1 MEKDKNFF
9 IVEKSVLPEIFL
21 KVMEVKNLLESGK
34 ETVVQEAVAK
44 VGISRSAFYKYR
56 DYISPLYENTHG
68 KTVTFGM
75 SLDDTKGAL
84 SNVLNI
90 IAEAGANILT
100 INQNI
105 PINGLANV
113 TISIETN
120 SMKTDFEQLMQRLS
134 NLIGV
139 HKFKIIARE

>member
-1 MEKDKNFF
+1 MEKEKNFF
-9 IVEKSVLPEIFL
+9 IVDKSVLPEIFI
-21 KVMEVKNLLESGK
+21 KVMEVKNLLESGREK
-34 ETVVQEAVAK
+34 VVQDAVAR

-56 DYISPLYENTHG
+56 NHVYPLYENTHG

-75 SLDDTKGAL
+75 SLDDTKGVL

-120 SMKTDFEQLMQRLS
+120 SMKTDFEQLMKSLS
-134 NLIGV
+134 ALMGV

>member
-9 IVEKSVLPEIFL
+9 IVEKSVLPEIFI
-21 KVMEVKNLLESGK
+21 KVMEVKNLLESGR

-56 DYISPLYENTHG
+56 NHVYPLYENTRG

-75 SLDDTKGAL
+75 NLDDTKGAL

-120 SMKTDFEQLMQRLS
+120 SMESDFEELMQNLS
-134 NLIGV
+134 DIVGV